1 MGTQSAS
8 RALLLLRHIGAQHS
22 QGLRLTDLIALTG
35 LDKSTIHRLLAC
47 LMEEGFI
54 ERVPGAKS
62 YRLGIESVQLGLVA
76 PDMAPLV
83 GKFRPAMMK
92 IARICEESVFLVARS
107 GHYAVC
113 VHKESGAFA
122 SSMSTVHPGTR
133 RVLGVS
139 AVGVSILANEHDDE
153 LTSTYRQNAELYEC
167 MGMSLNGIHKLVD
180 VTREKGFSEMTSFG
194 PLGTSGVGY
203 AFPVSDT
210 THIGISIAGSNM
222 RMDPQRRLELGRLL
236 RVEMNSLSFH
246 APQTAIADGERK
258 VKGKEKGFKAPK
270 N

>member
-1 MGTQSAS
+1 M
-8 RALLLLRHIGAQHS
+8 LRHIGAQHS
-22 QGLRLTDLIALTG
+22 HGLRLTDLTALTG
-35 LDKSTIHRLLAC
+35 LDKSTVHRLLSC

-83 GKFRPAMMK
+83 SKFKPAMMK
-92 IARICEESVFLVARS
+92 IARISEESVFLVARS

-122 SSMSTVHPGTR
+122 SSLSMVHPGTR
-133 RVLGVS
+133 RVLGLS
-139 AVGVSILANEHDDE
+139 AVGVSILANEHDNE
-153 LTSTYRQNAELYEC
+153 LVSTYRQNTGLYERV
-167 MGMSLNGIHKLVD
+167 GMSLSVIHRLVD

-194 PLGTSGVGY
+194 PLEISGVGY

-210 THIGISIAGSNM
+210 TRIGISIAGNNV
-222 RMDPQRRLELGRLL
+222 RMGPQRRLELGRLL
-236 RVEMNSLSFH
+236 RVEMDSLSFRSPH
-246 APQTAIADGERK
+246 TLIADGNGNK
-258 VKGKEKGFKAPK
+258 SGSGKNKGSRSNACKD
-270 N
+270 